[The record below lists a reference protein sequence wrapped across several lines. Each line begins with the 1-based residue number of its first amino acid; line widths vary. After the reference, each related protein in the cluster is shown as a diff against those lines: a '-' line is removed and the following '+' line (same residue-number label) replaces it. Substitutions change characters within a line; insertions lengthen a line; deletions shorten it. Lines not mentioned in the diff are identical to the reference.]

1 MQPKNWLLLLVFA
14 IMTVVLF
21 ACKNEEKATINMHLL
36 TNEHWNTASLAH
48 SPAID
53 FGLDGKFNCAVY
65 TAYDATLNSYSL
77 FKKYGMVEAIAG
89 PSTSSANDTQQAADE
104 WAIANCKQEF
114 GIDCKKTTMLELSST
129 HLRLVAP
136 F

>member
-14 IMTVVLF
+14 IIIVVQF

-36 TNEHWNTASLAH
+36 SNKHWNTASLAH
-48 SPAID
+48 SPAMD

-77 FKKYGMVEAIAG
+77 FRKYGIVEANAG
-89 PSTSSANDTQQAADE
+89 PSTSSANHTQQAADE
-104 WAIANCKQEF
+104 WTIANSKPEF
-114 GIDCKKTTMLELSST
+114 AIDCEKNTMLELSST